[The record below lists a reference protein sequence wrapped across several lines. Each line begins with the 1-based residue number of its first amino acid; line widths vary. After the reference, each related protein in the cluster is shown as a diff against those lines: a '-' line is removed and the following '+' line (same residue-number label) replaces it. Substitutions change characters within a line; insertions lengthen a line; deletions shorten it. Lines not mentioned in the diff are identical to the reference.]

1 MNSRFLVSILTT
13 ILVLVSVSASAQTLR
28 DSLFAETDAALE
40 AARTADAA
48 TLAPRSFE
56 RGMKA
61 YASAE
66 EALERGRNVETV
78 RKRLTEARERFEEST
93 ETATTSKLTLQVA
106 LETREDAQKADAPTL
121 SGPIWE
127 DAEKKLADAIR
138 VLERGD
144 LRNGRRN
151 AAESES
157 LYRDAELGA
166 IKTRYLSETRR
177 LLSEA
182 ERAKVGR
189 FAPLTLERSRELLA
203 EAEKALNENR
213 YDTDRPR
220 SLAQQANYEAQHA
233 IYLAEVARKVRDDD
247 LSVEQ
252 LVLEWEQELA
262 RVAAAADVVPAMA
275 NGGGELSEQL
285 ANIVTDL
292 RSDKQSLEQ
301 DLATSELRVAE
312 MDEEIRLLDE
322 KLGGATAERAA
333 LMQRIQRQTRIKEQ
347 FETVE
352 GMFDR
357 NQAVVFREG
366 DNVTMR
372 LVGLSF
378 ASGSSTIEP
387 SAYPLL
393 EKVESAID
401 VFPRSSIVIEGHTDS
416 YGSDSNNVTLS
427 QQRADSVMQYMLNA
441 MQIPSS
447 RVRATGFGES
457 RPIANN
463 ETSEGRARNR
473 RIDVVIR
480 PQLD

>member
-1 MNSRFLVSILTT
+1 MNSRFLVSILTA
-13 ILVLVSVSASAQTLR
+13 ILVLVSISASAQTLR

-40 AARTADAA
+40 AARAVDAV

-61 YASAE
+61 YESAQ

-93 ETATTSKLTLQVA
+93 ETARTSQLTLQVA
-106 LETREDAQKADAPTL
+106 LETREDARKADAPTL

-151 AAESES
+151 ATESES

-220 SLAQQANYEAQHA
+220 SLAQQANYEARHA

-357 NQAVVFREG
+357 TQAVVFREG